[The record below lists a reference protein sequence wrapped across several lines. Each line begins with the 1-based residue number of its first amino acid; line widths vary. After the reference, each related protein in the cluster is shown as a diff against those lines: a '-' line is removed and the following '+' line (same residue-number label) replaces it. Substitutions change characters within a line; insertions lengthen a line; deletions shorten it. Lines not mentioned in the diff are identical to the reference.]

1 MFHSRIQQS
10 IYALLRTKV
19 TFHKSEKLNVE
30 YVFRSKI
37 ILDALTELS
46 SLEIILL
53 MQDNTLKCIVFLP
66 GNKLGLYFSLEN

>member
-10 IYALLRTKV
+10 IYALLTTKV
-19 TFHKSEKLNVE
+19 TFRKSEKLNIE

-53 MQDNTLKCIVFLP
+53 IQDNTLKCIIFLP
-66 GNKLGLYFSLEN
+66 GNELGLYFSLEN

>member
-1 MFHSRIQQS
+1 M
-10 IYALLRTKV
+10 
-19 TFHKSEKLNVE
+19 TFRKSEKLNIE

-53 MQDNTLKCIVFLP
+53 IQDNTLKCIIFLP
-66 GNKLGLYFSLEN
+66 GNELGLYFSLEN

>member
-19 TFHKSEKLNVE
+19 TFRKSEKLNIE

-53 MQDNTLKCIVFLP
+53 IQDNTLKCIIFLP
-66 GNKLGLYFSLEN
+66 GNELGLYFSLEN